1 MLSKDRIINPS
12 TARSI
17 INDCIK
23 NQTHFYC
30 HKSTI
35 QGKEIICNRFYDQF
49 GHHSQLVRI
58 AQRLDCLQFVDQ
70 TDNEKLITY
79 TEMQKK

>member
-1 MLSKDRIINPS
+1 M
-12 TARSI
+12 
-17 INDCIK
+17 
-23 NQTHFYC
+23 
-30 HKSTI
+30 